1 MVTTYDAI
9 VVNFRN
15 IVIQIK
21 KNYYIDIDEIQL
33 NKNDNFTSE
42 ITIFIFTL
50 AIFRAISLS
59 TSYEDFQFET

>member
-1 MVTTYDAI
+1 MKYRD
-9 VVNFRN
+9 F
-15 IVIQIK
+15 
-21 KNYYIDIDEIQL
+21 QL

-59 TSYEDFQFET
+59 TSYEDLQFET

>member
-1 MVTTYDAI
+1 MCIIYRRYRWNT
-9 VVNFRN
+9 
-15 IVIQIK
+15 VIS
-21 KNYYIDIDEIQL
+21 EL

-50 AIFRAISLS
+50 AIFLAISLS

>member
-1 MVTTYDAI
+1 MCIASKNMAPPTHDNKI
-9 VVNFRN
+9 
-15 IVIQIK
+15 IK
-21 KNYYIDIDEIQL
+21 ISEL

-42 ITIFIFTL
+42 ITL